1 MRFACLSPLCIGVVS
16 VLMGVPAYAAER
28 NDDYPAPCDESTVSR
43 ADHDRAHSVFLS
55 GKGFLDEADYDKAIS
70 YFKDAY
76 TIDCSVHGLL
86 PIIATAYER
95 KGDRSEAIR
104 ALGEY
109 LSRAPHAP
117 DREIIERRI
126 RNLKEQLAREQPP
139 TPTVPAPAPA
149 AAPQAPTPTPTPAIA
164 APQPVSEPSPA
175 ASTPVPPPPQDVS
188 QSSGAGPAPWIV
200 FGLGTAATA
209 AGIGLVIGG
218 VAEIETA
225 LSDCRNHIC
234 PSTGVQKSAAS
245 KQSLGYTLVNVG
257 AVVGGTGVAAMIA
270 GIIWAHASHAPS
282 APASTALISP
292 VLSPGYGGLVF
303 DGAF

>member
-16 VLMGVPAYAAER
+16 VLMGVPAHAAER

-86 PIIATAYER
+86 PIIATAFER

-109 LSRAPHAP
+109 LSRAPRAP

-139 TPTVPAPAPA
+139 TPAAPAPAPA
-149 AAPQAPTPTPTPAIA
+149 AAPQAPTPAAA

-175 ASTPVPPPPQDVS
+175 VASTPAPAPPQELS
-188 QSSGAGPAPWIV
+188 RSSDAGSAPWIV

-209 AGIGLVIGG
+209 AGAGLVIGG
-218 VAEIETA
+218 VVEIESA
-225 LSDCRNHIC
+225 LSDCHNHIC
-234 PSTGVQKSAAS
+234 ANSGAQKSAANQ
-245 KQSLGYTLVNVG
+245 QSLGYTLVNVG
-257 AVVGGTGVAAMIA
+257 AAVGGTGIAAMIA
-270 GIIWAHASHAPS
+270 GIIWAHASHAAS
-282 APASTALISP
+282 ASGSTALISP

>member
-16 VLMGVPAYAAER
+16 VLMGVPAHAAER

-55 GKGFLDEADYDKAIS
+55 GKGFLDEDDYDKAIS

-117 DREIIERRI
+117 DREIIERRM

-139 TPTVPAPAPA
+139 TPAAPAPAPAPA
-149 AAPQAPTPTPTPAIA
+149 AAPQAPTPATA
-164 APQPVSEPSPA
+164 APQPVSEPSPSVA
-175 ASTPVPPPPQDVS
+175 VTPVPAPPQDLS
-188 QSSGAGPAPWIV
+188 RSSGAGPAPWIV

-209 AGIGLVIGG
+209 AGVGLVIGG
-218 VAEIETA
+218 VAEIESA
-225 LSDCRNHIC
+225 LSDCQNHVC
-234 PSTGVQKSAAS
+234 ANSDVQKSAAK

-257 AVVGGTGVAAMIA
+257 ATVGGTGVAAMIA

-282 APASTALISP
+282 APAPTALVSP

>member
-16 VLMGVPAYAAER
+16 VLMGVSAHAAER

-139 TPTVPAPAPA
+139 TPAAPAPAPA
-149 AAPQAPTPTPTPAIA
+149 AAPQAPTPAAA

-175 ASTPVPPPPQDVS
+175 VASTPAPAPPRELS
-188 QSSGAGPAPWIV
+188 QSSGAGSAPWIV

-209 AGIGLVIGG
+209 AGAGLVIGG
-218 VAEIETA
+218 VVEIETA
-225 LSDCRNHIC
+225 LSDCHNHIC
-234 PSTGVQKSAAS
+234 ANSGAQKSAANQ
-245 KQSLGYTLVNVG
+245 QSLGYTLVNVG
-257 AVVGGTGVAAMIA
+257 AAVGGTGIAAMIA

-282 APASTALISP
+282 ASGSTALIRP